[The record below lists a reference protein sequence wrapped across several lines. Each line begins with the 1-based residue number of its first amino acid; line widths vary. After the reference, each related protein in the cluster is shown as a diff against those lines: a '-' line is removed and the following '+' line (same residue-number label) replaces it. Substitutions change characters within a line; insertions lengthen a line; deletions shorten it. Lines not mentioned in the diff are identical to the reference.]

1 MSEEQLD
8 QVVRMLT
15 KRLNNK
21 FMAEDIKTT
30 DETSETSAETKTA
43 TPAAAAATVKRKKG
57 AKVKVTKGKVYVQ
70 STYNNTIV
78 TITDVSGNVI
88 SWGSAGLVGFKGSKK
103 STPYA
108 AQKTMED
115 TIQRV
120 KDRGLQE
127 VDVLVKGIGSGR
139 ESAVRALQSS
149 GLTVLSIKD
158 HTPIPHGGVRPKKV
172 RRV

>member
-1 MSEEQLD
+1 
-8 QVVRMLT
+8 
-15 KRLNNK
+15 
-21 FMAEDIKTT
+21 MAEEIKTT
-30 DETSETSAETKTA
+30 ENTENKAAETTAVKA
-43 TPAAAAATVKRKKG
+43 TPKRKKS
-57 AKVKVTKGKVYVQ
+57 AKTKVTRGKVYVQ
-70 STYNNTIV
+70 STYNNTIIS
-78 TITDVSGNVI
+78 ITDPVGNVI

-115 TIQRV
+115 IIQRV

-127 VDVLVKGIGSGR
+127 VDILVKGIGSGR

-158 HTPIPHGGVRPKKV
+158 QTPIPHGGVRPKKV

>member
-1 MSEEQLD
+1 MDNKVTTTEEQE
-8 QVVRMLT
+8 QV
-15 KRLNNK
+15 
-21 FMAEDIKTT
+21 A
-30 DETSETSAETKTA
+30 
-43 TPAAAAATVKRKKG
+43 PAASVTPSAAPKRKKG
-57 AKVKVTKGKVYVQ
+57 AKVKVSRGRVYVQ
-70 STYNNTIV
+70 STYNNTIIS
-78 TITDVSGNVI
+78 ITDATGNII

-115 TIQRV
+115 IIQRV

-127 VDVLVKGIGSGR
+127 VDVFVKGIGSGR

-149 GLTVLSIKD
+149 GLAVLSIKD
-158 HTPIPHGGVRPKKV
+158 QTPTPHGGVRPKKV